1 MEEYDYD
8 MNKQTLE
15 TLGKQHNF
23 ALTMYEFHP
32 EAFEELSDEEMEL
45 LREVYFVGRDID
57 VESVAEHIEQY
68 VNDDPDGARKLDGI
82 IAKVADNIGLRDDM
96 KQDLLLDYDNGAD
109 GEQ

>member
-1 MEEYDYD
+1 MD
-8 MNKQTLE
+8 KQTLE

-32 EAFEELSDEEMEL
+32 EAFEGLSDEEMGL
-45 LREVYFVGRDID
+45 LREVYFVDRDID

-68 VNDDPDGARKLDGI
+68 VKDNPDGALKLDGI
-82 IAKVADNIGLRDDM
+82 IAKVANNLGLRDDM
-96 KQDLLLDYDNGAD
+96 KQDLLLDHDNGTD